1 MQKLSNLNNYT
12 KGMSFIFQKAR
23 LLNPLE
29 HLDTIGSI
37 KVANDG
43 TIEAVAFGNETIT
56 ASSGDRIIDLQG
68 MIVAPG
74 LFDMH
79 CHFREPGQEYK
90 ETLESGSN
98 AAAAGGFTG
107 VALMPNTK
115 PVIDSPLGVVYIRHH
130 AAMLPI
136 DLEVIGAMTVGSKG
150 EHLAPFGKFRSYGVN
165 AVSDDGSAIQNSQ
178 IMRLAFEYASNFDL
192 LIIQHCEEKS
202 LTEGAV
208 MNEGLYSTKLGLKGI
223 PDVSEAITLS
233 RDLLLMHYLEQHKL
247 HSPLKRPRY
256 HIAHISTKAALDLV
270 RKAKKDGLQVTC
282 EVTPHHFT
290 LCDENLFHAERKGNY
305 IMKPPLS
312 SIENREAML
321 EGLADGTIDAIAT
334 DHAPHAS
341 HEKDCP
347 ADHAAFGIIG
357 LETSLGLTITELVD
371 TKVISM
377 SRAIE
382 LLSVNPRRIL
392 NLKPILFT
400 PGEQANFSLIDPNAE
415 WIVSTDSIKSK
426 SANTPFL
433 NRSLRGKARGIFHKG
448 KLYESEAL

>member
-1 MQKLSNLNNYT
+1 
-12 KGMSFIFQKAR
+12 MSFIFQHAR

-29 HLDTIGSI
+29 HLDVTGSI

-43 TIEAVAFGNETIT
+43 KIEAVVYGNEMIM
-56 ASSGDRIIDLQG
+56 ASPDDRIIDLGGQ
-68 MIVAPG
+68 ILAPG

-90 ETLESGSN
+90 ETLESGSH
-98 AAAAGGFTG
+98 AAVAGGFTG

-115 PVIDSPLGVVYIRHH
+115 PVIDSPLGVAYIRHH
-130 AAMLPI
+130 STMLPI

-150 EHLAPFGKFRSYGVN
+150 EHLAPFGKFRSYGVT

-192 LIIQHCEEKS
+192 LIIQHCEDKS
-202 LTEGAV
+202 LTEKAV

-233 RDLLLMHYLEQHKL
+233 RDLLLMHYLEEHKL
-247 HSPLKRPRY
+247 HDPLKRPRY
-256 HIAHISTKAALDLV
+256 HVAHISTKAALDLV

-290 LCDENLFHAERKGNY
+290 LSDEDLFYADQKGNY

-312 SIENREAML
+312 SVENRAALL

-334 DHAPHAS
+334 DHAPHAT
-341 HEKDCP
+341 HEKECP
-347 ADHAAFGIIG
+347 ADQAAFGIIG
-357 LETSLGLTITELVD
+357 LETSLGLTISELVEK
-371 TKVISM
+371 KVITI

-382 LLSVNPRRIL
+382 LLSVNPRKIL
-392 NLKPILFT
+392 NLKPIRFT
-400 PGEQANFSLIDPNAE
+400 PGEEANFTIIDPDAE
-415 WIVSTDSIKSK
+415 WIVSADSLKSK

-433 NRSLRGKARGIFHKG
+433 NRSLKGKATGIFHKG
-448 KLYESEAL
+448 KLHARESLQ

>member
-1 MQKLSNLNNYT
+1 
-12 KGMSFIFQKAR
+12 MSFIFQNGR

-29 HLDTIGSI
+29 HLDTAGSI
-37 KVANDG
+37 KVADDG
-43 TIEAVAFGNETIT
+43 IIEEVVYGNKVIT
-56 ASSGDRIIDLQG
+56 ASPVDRIIDLNGQ
-68 MIVAPG
+68 ILAPG

-115 PVIDSPLGVVYIRHH
+115 PVIDNPLGVAYIRHH
-130 AAMLPI
+130 SATLPV
-136 DLEVIGAMTVGSKG
+136 DLEVIGAMTEGSKG
-150 EHLAPFGKFRSYGVN
+150 EHLAPFGKFRSYGVT

-202 LTEGAV
+202 LTEKAV
-208 MNEGLYSTKLGLKGI
+208 MNEGLFSTKLGLKGI

-233 RDLLLMHYLEQHKL
+233 RDLLLMHYLEEHKL
-247 HSPLKRPRY
+247 HDPLKRPRY
-256 HIAHISTKAALDLV
+256 HVAHISTKAALDLV
-270 RKAKKDGLQVTC
+270 RKAKLDGLQVTC

-290 LCDENLFHAERKGNY
+290 LSDEDLFNADRKGNY

-312 SIENREAML
+312 SVENRNAIL
-321 EGLADGTIDAIAT
+321 DGLRDGTIDAIAT

-341 HEKDCP
+341 HEKECP
-347 ADHAAFGIIG
+347 LDQVSFGIIG
-357 LETSLGLTITELVD
+357 LETSLALTITELVD
-371 TKVISM
+371 KKVITL

-382 LLSVNPRRIL
+382 LLSVNPRKIL
-392 NLKPILFT
+392 NLKPILFKKESRLISPSSILT
-400 PGEQANFSLIDPNAE
+400 PG
-415 WIVSTDSIKSK
+415 
-426 SANTPFL
+426 
-433 NRSLRGKARGIFHKG
+433 G
-448 KLYESEAL
+448 

>member
-1 MQKLSNLNNYT
+1 
-12 KGMSFIFQKAR
+12 MSFIFQNGR

-29 HLDTIGSI
+29 HLDTAGSI
-37 KVANDG
+37 KVADDG
-43 TIEAVAFGNETIT
+43 IIEEVVSGNEVIT
-56 ASSGDRIIDLQG
+56 ASPEDRIIDLNGQ
-68 MIVAPG
+68 IIAPG

-115 PVIDSPLGVVYIRHH
+115 PVIDNPLGVAYIRHH
-130 AAMLPI
+130 SATLPV
-136 DLEVIGAMTVGSKG
+136 DLEVIGAMTEGSKG
-150 EHLAPFGKFRSYGVN
+150 EHLAPFGKFRSYGVT

-202 LTEGAV
+202 LTEKAV
-208 MNEGLYSTKLGLKGI
+208 MNEGLFSTKLGLKGI

-233 RDLLLMHYLEQHKL
+233 RDLLLMHYLEKHKL
-247 HSPLKRPRY
+247 HDPLKRPRY
-256 HIAHISTKAALDLV
+256 HVAHISTKAALDLV
-270 RKAKKDGLQVTC
+270 RKAKLDGLQVTC

-290 LCDENLFHAERKGNY
+290 LSDEDLFNADRKGNY

-312 SIENREAML
+312 SVENRNAIL
-321 EGLADGTIDAIAT
+321 DALRDGTIDAIAT

-341 HEKDCP
+341 HEKECP
-347 ADHAAFGIIG
+347 LDQVSFGIIG
-357 LETSLGLTITELVD
+357 LETSLALTITELVD
-371 TKVISM
+371 KKVITL

-382 LLSVNPRRIL
+382 LLSVNPRKIL
-392 NLKPILFT
+392 NLKPILFKK
-400 PGEQANFSLIDPNAE
+400 GEQANFTVINPDTRWMVTPESL
-415 WIVSTDSIKSK
+415 KSK
-426 SANTPFL
+426 SSNTPFF
-433 NRSLRGKARGIFHKG
+433 NRSLKGRANAIFHKG
-448 KLYESEAL
+448 KLHESGSL

>member
-1 MQKLSNLNNYT
+1 
-12 KGMSFIFQKAR
+12 MSFIFQNGR

-29 HLDTIGSI
+29 HLDTAGSI
-37 KVANDG
+37 KVADDG
-43 TIEAVAFGNETIT
+43 IIEEVVSGNEVIT
-56 ASSGDRIIDLQG
+56 ASPEDRIIDLNGQ
-68 MIVAPG
+68 IIAPG

-115 PVIDSPLGVVYIRHH
+115 PVIDNPLGVAYIRHH
-130 AAMLPI
+130 SATLPV
-136 DLEVIGAMTVGSKG
+136 DLEVIGAMTEGSKG
-150 EHLAPFGKFRSYGVN
+150 EHLAPFGKFRSYGVT

-202 LTEGAV
+202 LTEKAV
-208 MNEGLYSTKLGLKGI
+208 MNEGLFSTKLGLKGI

-233 RDLLLMHYLEQHKL
+233 RDLLLMHYLEEHKL
-247 HSPLKRPRY
+247 HDPLKRPRY
-256 HIAHISTKAALDLV
+256 HVAHISTKAALDLV

-290 LCDENLFHAERKGNY
+290 LSDEDLFNADRKGNY

-312 SIENREAML
+312 SVENRNAIL
-321 EGLADGTIDAIAT
+321 DGLRDGTIDAIAT

-341 HEKDCP
+341 HEKECP
-347 ADHAAFGIIG
+347 LDQVSFGIIG
-357 LETSLGLTITELVD
+357 LETSLALTITELVD
-371 TKVISM
+371 KKVITL

-382 LLSVNPRRIL
+382 LLSVNPRKIL
-392 NLKPILFT
+392 NLKPILFKK
-400 PGEQANFSLIDPNAE
+400 GEQANFTVINPDTR
-415 WIVSTDSIKSK
+415 WIVTPESLKSK
-426 SANTPFL
+426 SSNTPFF
-433 NRSLRGKARGIFHKG
+433 NRSLKGRSNAIFHKG
-448 KLYESEAL
+448 KLHESGSL

>member
-1 MQKLSNLNNYT
+1 
-12 KGMSFIFQKAR
+12 MSFIFQNGR

-29 HLDTIGSI
+29 HLDTAGSI
-37 KVANDG
+37 KVADDG
-43 TIEAVAFGNETIT
+43 IIEEVVSGNEVIT
-56 ASSGDRIIDLQG
+56 ASPEDRIIDLNGQ
-68 MIVAPG
+68 IIAPG

-115 PVIDSPLGVVYIRHH
+115 PVIDNPLGVAYIRHH
-130 AAMLPI
+130 SATLPV
-136 DLEVIGAMTVGSKG
+136 DLEVIGAMTEGSKG
-150 EHLAPFGKFRSYGVN
+150 EHLAPFGKFRSYGVT

-202 LTEGAV
+202 LTEKAV
-208 MNEGLYSTKLGLKGI
+208 MNEGLFSTKLGLKGI

-233 RDLLLMHYLEQHKL
+233 RDLLLMHYLEEHKL
-247 HSPLKRPRY
+247 HDPLKRPRY
-256 HIAHISTKAALDLV
+256 HVAHISTKAALDLV
-270 RKAKKDGLQVTC
+270 RKAKLDGLQVTC

-290 LCDENLFHAERKGNY
+290 LSDEDLFNADRKGNY

-312 SIENREAML
+312 SVENRNAIL
-321 EGLADGTIDAIAT
+321 DALRDGTIDAIAT

-341 HEKDCP
+341 HEKECP
-347 ADHAAFGIIG
+347 LDQVSFGIIG
-357 LETSLGLTITELVD
+357 LETSLALTITELVD
-371 TKVISM
+371 KKVITL

-382 LLSVNPRRIL
+382 LLSVNPRKIL
-392 NLKPILFT
+392 NLKPILFKK
-400 PGEQANFSLIDPNAE
+400 GEQANFTVINPDTRWMVTPESL
-415 WIVSTDSIKSK
+415 KSK
-426 SANTPFL
+426 SSNTPFF
-433 NRSLRGKARGIFHKG
+433 NRSLKGRANAIFHKG
-448 KLYESEAL
+448 KLHESGSL

>member
-1 MQKLSNLNNYT
+1 
-12 KGMSFIFQKAR
+12 MSFIFQNGR

-29 HLDTIGSI
+29 HLDTAGSI
-37 KVANDG
+37 KVADDG
-43 TIEAVAFGNETIT
+43 IIEEVVSGNEVIT
-56 ASSGDRIIDLQG
+56 ASPEDRIIDLNGQ
-68 MIVAPG
+68 IIAPG

-115 PVIDSPLGVVYIRHH
+115 PVIDNPLGVAYIRHH
-130 AAMLPI
+130 SATLPV
-136 DLEVIGAMTVGSKG
+136 DLEVIGAMTEGSKG
-150 EHLAPFGKFRSYGVN
+150 EHLAPFGKFRSYGVT

-202 LTEGAV
+202 LTEKAV
-208 MNEGLYSTKLGLKGI
+208 MNEGLFSTKLGLKGI

-233 RDLLLMHYLEQHKL
+233 RDLLLMHYLEKHKL
-247 HSPLKRPRY
+247 HDPLKRPRY
-256 HIAHISTKAALDLV
+256 HVAHISTKATLDLV
-270 RKAKKDGLQVTC
+270 RKAKLDGLQVTC

-290 LCDENLFHAERKGNY
+290 LCDEDLFNADQKGNY

-312 SIENREAML
+312 SVENRNAILEA
-321 EGLADGTIDAIAT
+321 LADGTIDTIAT

-341 HEKDCP
+341 HEKECP
-347 ADHAAFGIIG
+347 LDQASFGIIG
-357 LETSLGLTITELVD
+357 LETSLALTITELVD
-371 TKVISM
+371 KKVITL

-382 LLSVNPRRIL
+382 LLAVNPRKIL
-392 NLKPILFT
+392 NLKPILFKK
-400 PGEQANFSLIDPNAE
+400 GEQANFTIINPDTQ
-415 WIVSTDSIKSK
+415 WIVTRESLKSK
-426 SANTPFL
+426 SSNTPFL
-433 NRSLRGKARGIFHKG
+433 NRSLKGRARAIFHKG
-448 KLYESEAL
+448 KLHESASL

>member
-1 MQKLSNLNNYT
+1 
-12 KGMSFIFQKAR
+12 MSLIFQNAR
-23 LLNPLE
+23 ILDPLE
-29 HLDTIGSI
+29 HLDATGSI

-43 TIEAVAFGNETIT
+43 TIEAVVFGNEGIA
-56 ASSGDRIIDLQG
+56 ASSDDRIIDLSG
-68 MIVAPG
+68 RILAPG

-98 AAAAGGFTG
+98 AAVAGGFTG

-115 PVIDSPLGVVYIRHH
+115 PVIDSPLGVAYIRHH
-130 AAMLPI
+130 STMLPI
-136 DLEVIGAMTVGSKG
+136 DLEVIGAMTEGSKG
-150 EHLAPFGKFRSYGVN
+150 EHLAPFGKFRSYGVT

-192 LIIQHCEEKS
+192 LIIQHCEDKS
-202 LTEGAV
+202 LTEKAV
-208 MNEGLYSTKLGLKGI
+208 MNEGLFSTKLGLKGI

-247 HSPLKRPRY
+247 HAPLQRPRY
-256 HIAHISTKAALDLV
+256 HVAHISTKPALDLV
-270 RKAKKDGLQVTC
+270 RKAKQDGLQVTC

-290 LCDENLFHAERKGNY
+290 LSDEDLFQADQIGNY

-312 SIENREAML
+312 SVENREALL
-321 EGLADGTIDAIAT
+321 EALADGTIDAIAT

-341 HEKDCP
+341 HEKECP
-347 ADHAAFGIIG
+347 ADQAAFGIIG
-357 LETSLGLTITELVD
+357 LETSLGLTITELVEK
-371 TKVISM
+371 KVITI

-382 LLSVNPRRIL
+382 LMSVNPRRIL
-392 NLKPILFT
+392 NLKPILFA
-400 PGEQANFSLIDPNAE
+400 PGEQANFTIIDPDTR
-415 WIVSTDSIKSK
+415 WIVTADSLKSK

-433 NRSLRGKARGIFHKG
+433 NRSLKGKATGIFHKG
-448 KLYESEAL
+448 KLHEAEARHY